1 MNTTTSYR
9 GFDGSIIHDADD
21 NLYHG
26 KILGI
31 CGFIIYHGDTPEEAK
46 KIFREAVD
54 DYLNDFEKEG
64 KNPPKPFASF
74 PANMPHELLLKAAL
88 FAHEHQVDIESVLQS
103 ALSDYLARA
112 A

>member
-1 MNTTTSYR
+1 MNTTVSYR
-9 GFDGSIIHDADD
+9 GYDGSIIHDAED

-31 CGFIIYHGDTPEEAK
+31 RGFVIYHGDTPEQARA
-46 KIFREAVD
+46 IFREAVD

-64 KNPPKPFASF
+64 RTPPMPFAAF
-74 PANMPHELLLKAAL
+74 PANLSHDLLVKAAL
-88 FAHEHQVDIESVLQS
+88 FAHEHQIDIESVLQS
-103 ALSDYLARA
+103 ALSDYQQRA